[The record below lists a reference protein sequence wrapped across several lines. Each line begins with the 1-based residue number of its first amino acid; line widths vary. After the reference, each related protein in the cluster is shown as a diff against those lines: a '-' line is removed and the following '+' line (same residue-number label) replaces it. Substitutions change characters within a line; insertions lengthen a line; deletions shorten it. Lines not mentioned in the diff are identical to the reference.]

1 MMRKG
6 VIIVRSNEV
15 NPDPRVEKS
24 ARWLSESYDVL
35 VLAWNRN
42 MIASELETKDYGTI
56 QRFMYKAKYG
66 SGIKNLLGLIGFNFW
81 VFKLLFK
88 DRKTYSYIH
97 ACDLDTVVP
106 CLIAS
111 KLLRKKIV
119 YDIFDYFADSRGIKG
134 LAGKIVCFIEDT
146 CIKNSN
152 AIIIVDKCRYNQLP
166 KVIPNN
172 HAVIYNVP
180 DLPKQGDE
188 FIVLDNVIVYVGILQ
203 DHRFLKELIDVV
215 SKLPNWQLKLAG
227 FGALEEYVIERS
239 KNYDNI
245 EFYGTVQYDEAI
257 KLNEKAK
264 VMLAIYDP
272 TLPNH
277 KYASPNKL
285 FESLALGKILIA
297 AKDTSVDQI
306 VEETNTGYVFNYE
319 NKTEFVNI
327 LREIEYLD
335 ELQVI
340 EFSRRAKKV
349 AKELFSPSVQKD
361 TLLSVYHKL

>member
-1 MMRKG
+1 MTRKG

-24 ARWLSESYDVL
+24 ARWLNESYDVSI
-35 VLAWNRN
+35 LAWNRN
-42 MIASELETKDYGTI
+42 MIASELEKKDYGTI
-56 QRFMYKAKYG
+56 RRFMYKAKYG
-66 SGIKNLLGLIGFNFW
+66 SGVKNLLGLIGFNFW
-81 VFKLLFK
+81 VFKFLFK
-88 DRKTYSYIH
+88 NRKTYSFIH

-106 CLIAS
+106 CLIAA
-111 KLLRKKIV
+111 KFFRKKIV

-134 LAGKIVCFIEDT
+134 LAGRIVCFVEDT
-146 CIKNSN
+146 CIKNSD

-166 KVIPNN
+166 KAIPNN

-180 DLPKQGDE
+180 DLPKQSNDT
-188 FIVLDNVIVYVGILQ
+188 IVLDNVIVYVGILQ
-203 DHRFLKELIDVV
+203 DHRFLKELIDAI
-215 SKLPNWQLKLAG
+215 SRLPNWQLKLAG
-227 FGALEEYVIERS
+227 FGALEEYVIEHS

-245 EFYGTVQYDEAI
+245 EFYGTVQYDEAL

-297 AKDTSVDQI
+297 AKETSVDQI
-306 VEETNTGYVFNYE
+306 IEETNTGYVFNYE
-319 NKTEFVNI
+319 SKDEFVNI
-327 LREIEYLD
+327 LKEIEHLD
-335 ELQVI
+335 ESQII
-340 EFSRRAKKV
+340 EFSMKAKKV
-349 AKELFSPSVQKD
+349 AKDLFSPSVQKD
-361 TLLSVYHKL
+361 TLLSVYLKL